1 MSREYAIHIVGGAY
15 EEQCMRPQ
23 WHEVF
28 GSAGRAASA
37 IASIAGKGL
46 VELHCYVDG
55 RTRDVVD
62 ARCSIEGV
70 KLSDTMVERTCS
82 FRYHHGL
89 EEPRIEAPKR
99 RYPPIHV
106 KAQQIVRFAMLEGD
120 AVVDGDR
127 VVYDPQSV
135 TNPETFQR
143 NGSVARELAV
153 ILNYREAVEMTH
165 LATKSPEKVA
175 NAVFVQNS
183 AQVVVLKCGPLGAL
197 VYDGTDFTRIPAYA
211 SKSVWKI
218 GSGDVFV
225 GHFAYRWLRE
235 RKPAAQCAL
244 LASQATAIYCE
255 SGGFPLSEALKS
267 FGMPE
272 VTASQR
278 YLNGY
283 RPTVYLAG
291 PFFTLAQL
299 WLIEQARSNLTSF
312 NLNVFSPY
320 HDVGHGSAED
330 VVEQD
335 LEGIRQSD
343 IVFAIGDGLDS
354 GTIYEIGFARALGIP
369 VVMYCENE
377 SAEDQKMMEGSD
389 CTLCSDYVSA
399 IYKTLW
405 TAMAL

>member
-1 MSREYAIHIVGGAY
+1 MIHVVGGAY

-37 IASIAGKGL
+37 IAAMVGEGL

-55 RTRDVVD
+55 GTRDVVA
-62 ARCSIEGV
+62 ARCSLEGV
-70 KLSDTMVERTCS
+70 KLSGLEVERTCR
-82 FRYHHGL
+82 FHYHHGL
-89 EEPRIEAPKR
+89 EAPRIQAPEF
-99 RYPPIHV
+99 RYPAIHV
-106 KAQQIVRFAMLEGD
+106 KAQQVVRFAMLEGD

-135 TNPETFQR
+135 TGPEPFQA
-143 NGSVARELAV
+143 NGSAARELAV
-153 ILNYREAVEMTH
+153 ILNHREAIEMTR
-165 LATKSPEKVA
+165 LATNSPEVLAK
-175 NAVFVQNS
+175 AVFAQNS

-197 VYDGTDFTRIPAYA
+197 VYDGKDFTRIPAYA
-211 SKSVWKI
+211 SNRVWKI

-225 GHFAYRWLRE
+225 GHFAYRWLHE
-235 RKPAAQCAL
+235 GKPAAECAT

-255 SGGFPLSEALKS
+255 TGGFPLPDSLNS
-267 FGMPE
+267 FRMPE

-278 YLNGY
+278 YLDGY

-405 TAMAL
+405 TVMAR

>member
-1 MSREYAIHIVGGAY
+1 
-15 EEQCMRPQ
+15 MRPQ

-37 IASIAGKGL
+37 IAAVGGENL
-46 VELHCYVDG
+46 VELHCYVDS
-55 RTRDVVD
+55 RTQEVVA
-62 ARCSIEGV
+62 ARCRLEGV
-70 KLSDTMVERTCS
+70 VLSDTFVGRVCS
-82 FRYHHGL
+82 FHYHHGL
-89 EEPRIEAPKR
+89 ESPRITAPAS
-99 RYPPIHV
+99 RYSALRV
-106 KAQQIVRFAMLEGD
+106 KAKHIVRFAMLEGD
-120 AVVDGDR
+120 AVVEGGR
-127 VVYDPQSV
+127 VVYDPQSAER
-135 TNPETFQR
+135 PELFQA
-143 NGSVARELAV
+143 NGSTASELAV
-153 ILNYREAVEMTH
+153 VLNHREAVEMTR
-165 LATKSPEKVA
+165 LVSNSPEDLVK
-175 NAVFVQNS
+175 AVLSQNS

-197 VYDGTDFTRIPAYA
+197 VYDGETFTRIPAYA
-211 SKSVWKI
+211 SGNVWKI

-225 GHFAYRWLRE
+225 GHFAYRWLHE
-235 RKPAAQCAL
+235 GKAAVESAL
-244 LASQATAIYCE
+244 LASQATAIYCDT
-255 SGGFPLSEALKS
+255 GGFPLPGSLKS
-267 FGMPE
+267 FSMPE

-278 YLNGY
+278 YLKGY

-299 WLIEQARSNLTSF
+299 WLIEQARENLQSF

-343 IVFAIGDGLDS
+343 IIFAIGDGLDS

-377 SAEDQKMMEGSD
+377 SSEDQKMMEGSD
-389 CTLCSDYVSA
+389 CILCSDYVSA

-405 TAMAL
+405 AVMAR